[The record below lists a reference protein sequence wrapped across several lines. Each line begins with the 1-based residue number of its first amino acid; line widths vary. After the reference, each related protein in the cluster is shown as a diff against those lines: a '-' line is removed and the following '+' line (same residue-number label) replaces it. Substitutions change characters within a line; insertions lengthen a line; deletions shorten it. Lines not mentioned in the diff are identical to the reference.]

1 MAARAVAVAV
11 AEFVHGY
18 DIEIEPFDRDADE
31 DANLGRRLAAREDR
45 VEFLPGR
52 PRPGPDAGGGPLNR
66 RRPVTPTD
74 GAAVSRL

>member
-1 MAARAVAVAV
+1 M
-11 AEFVHGY
+11 HGY

-31 DANLGRRLAAREDR
+31 GANLGRRLAAREDR

-52 PRPGPDAGGGPLNR
+52 PNPGPDAGGGTLNR
-66 RRPVTPTD
+66 RRLATPTD